1 MPVIYVP
8 SFLSFTLNLRQLYRE
23 MMEASELSISQSY
36 TADSVLLNASRLAP
50 RKLDV
55 SLLNILH
62 PTNQEP
68 KLSGGRDNHHA
79 AEQSTPQ
86 SFLHHKLTSDHSYAV
101 MQRDEESKIRFELE
115 RSKQSLLEQYQLT
128 QTKLSTEL
136 SDCKGFYEQKIQ
148 EREAFWAEQ
157 MQEKQAQLTKLEA
170 KLNDIVEMGRKRI
183 ADKEKLNVE
192 QLEQQEVQWK
202 LRLEEEELRHQ
213 HILNSLHNKQLL
225 EKESRELAEKA
236 RIEAKEDQIRSVY
249 EKKMKKIEAQV
260 QEVMRNYR
268 DKELI
273 IHGSLDEARKEIVL
287 MRAASAAREDA
298 LREELAAKDRLILT
312 LQAELH
318 KVDDITKIAD
328 SWRAA
333 ARDLARM
340 VVQACVSI
348 QDMPPVPLAPK
359 GDSNNPFIGFG
370 KPEELSKE
378 KYAYLMEVKAVN
390 RLRKEHVLIQKEL
403 IGRTL
408 RNSKVI

>member
-1 MPVIYVP
+1 M
-8 SFLSFTLNLRQLYRE
+8 T
-23 MMEASELSISQSY
+23 
-36 TADSVLLNASRLAP
+36 
-50 RKLDV
+50 
-55 SLLNILH
+55 
-62 PTNQEP
+62 
-68 KLSGGRDNHHA
+68 
-79 AEQSTPQ
+79 
-86 SFLHHKLTSDHSYAV
+86 
-101 MQRDEESKIRFELE
+101 QRDEESKIRFELE
-115 RSKQSLLEQYQLT
+115 RSKQELLEQYQLT

-136 SDCKGFYEQKIQ
+136 NSCKGFYEQKIE
-148 EREAFWAEQ
+148 ERETFWTEQ
-157 MQEKQAQLTKLEA
+157 MQAKQTQLTKLEA

-183 ADKEKLNVE
+183 ADKEKLHVE
-192 QLEQQEVQWK
+192 QLEQQEVVWK
-202 LRLEEEELRHQ
+202 LRIEEEEHRHQ
-213 HILNSLHNKQLL
+213 NILNSLHSKHIL

-236 RIEAKEDQIRSVY
+236 RIEAKEDQIRSIY

-287 MRAASAAREDA
+287 MRAANAAREDS
-298 LREELAAKDRLILT
+298 LRDELAAKDRLILS

-318 KVDDITKIAD
+318 KIDDITKIAD

-359 GDSNNPFIGFG
+359 EDTNNPFQGFG
-370 KPEELSKE
+370 KPEEISKE
-378 KYAYLMEVKAVN
+378 KYAYFVEVKAMN

-403 IGRTL
+403 IARTL
-408 RNSKVI
+408 RNSKVKRNFSTSKKLSNLLCTF